1 MAKLSQARA
10 LIDIDAIGVK
20 CGQVFQAD
28 QKTVAGLVKSG
39 QADDDK
45 DAVAYAK
52 TQFKDIVTVADAPS
66 DSQDSI
72 DDTAK

>member
-1 MAKLSQARA
+1 MEKLSQARA

-20 CGQVFQAD
+20 CGQVFEAD
-28 QKTVAGLVKSG
+28 QKTVSGLVKSG

-45 DAVAYAK
+45 DAITYAK
-52 TQFKDIVTVADAPS
+52 TQFKDVVTVKEIAA
-66 DSQDSI
+66 DSQDSS